1 MMNADLLEEKLRTD
15 ARMIFDEGLRAAD
28 PGVAV
33 RRFVRLAPNGD
44 ITAGSSQYRIQDI
57 GRIFIVGAGK
67 AAAPM
72 TKALEELLGD
82 ALTGGVVTTKYG
94 HGMPLDRVRLREAG
108 HPVPDEEGLK
118 GAREIMDLLSEAREG
133 DLIFCLVSGGGS
145 ALMPMPVEGI
155 TLKDKQS
162 ATGALLACG
171 ATIHEINA
179 IRKHISAV
187 KGGKLARAAHPAK
200 LISLILSDVVGDDL
214 DVIASGPTV
223 PDRSTFADCIEILAK
238 YAILDVV
245 PPSVRSY
252 LEAGVRGESPETVK
266 AGDKVFDHEEHF
278 IIGSASISLAAAKQ
292 KAESLG
298 YHAAILSSCIE
309 GETREVAK
317 ALAAMAKE
325 ELLSSNPLQRPAC
338 LISGGETT
346 VTITG
351 SGLGGRNMEFVLSAA
366 MELSGWSPVC
376 MLSGGTD
383 GTDGPTD
390 AAGAVADGRTI
401 SRAMEKGLRAPDFL
415 KGNDSYHFFESLGD
429 LLITGPTM
437 TNVMDLRIILAG

>member
-1 MMNADLLEEKLRTD
+1 MNADLLEEKLRTD